1 MLLIS
6 QRAKDSQRDVHVN
19 ALQQIFTL
27 TEKDQIIAAIQPTDY
42 DVAKAAEL
50 LSQENKS
57 KDFGET
63 TETTLFSK
71 FMLDVAK

>member
-27 TEKDQIIAAIQPTDY
+27 TEKDQIIAALQSTDY
-42 DVAKAAEL
+42 DVTKAAEL
-50 LSQENKS
+50 LAQDNKS
-57 KDFGET
+57 EDSGET
-63 TETTLFSK
+63 TETTLF
-71 FMLDVAK
+71 